1 MIIQKKSSSL
11 TPITLGVIP
20 CFACKICAKNL
31 LLRCRFM
38 KLGAFRVLKIACALL
53 LAVFAAVA
61 ALVALTYVY
70 FEAIPV
76 SRKIG
81 DIRPAEYGLVLGTSK
96 FFSKNVPNLYYQ
108 GRIAAAA
115 ELYKAGKIRK
125 IIASGDYS
133 TRYYNEPKNMRDD
146 LVKSGVNAS
155 DIILDNAGL
164 RTYDSIRRC
173 RDIFGAE
180 SPVVVSQ
187 AFHCRRALFLAR
199 NLGMK
204 DVQAFAAKDSANLP
218 TRMRNLGRE
227 SLARV
232 KAVLDILQTD

>member
-1 MIIQKKSSSL
+1 
-11 TPITLGVIP
+11 
-20 CFACKICAKNL
+20 
-31 LLRCRFM
+31 M

-96 FFSKNVPNLYYQ
+96 YFSKNVPNLYYQ

-133 TRYYNEPKNMRDD
+133 TRYYNEPKNMR
-146 LVKSGVNAS
+146 
-155 DIILDNAGL
+155 
-164 RTYDSIRRC
+164 
-173 RDIFGAE
+173 
-180 SPVVVSQ
+180 
-187 AFHCRRALFLAR
+187 
-199 NLGMK
+199 
-204 DVQAFAAKDSANLP
+204 
-218 TRMRNLGRE
+218 
-227 SLARV
+227 
-232 KAVLDILQTD
+232 

>member
-96 FFSKNVPNLYYQ
+96 YFSKNVPNLYYQ

-125 IIASGDYS
+125 IPSPA
-133 TRYYNEPKNMRDD
+133 
-146 LVKSGVNAS
+146 
-155 DIILDNAGL
+155 IIYHHMKLH
-164 RTYDSIRRC
+164 RTKTAVFNGIPNLAFCYHMKLHRTKTF
-173 RDIFGAE
+173 FGALA
-180 SPVVVSQ
+180 P
-187 AFHCRRALFLAR
+187 LFR
-199 NLGMK
+199 FCYHMK
-204 DVQAFAAKDSANLP
+204 LHRTKTSNSWV
-218 TRMRNLGRE
+218 
-227 SLARV
+227 
-232 KAVLDILQTD
+232 

>member
-1 MIIQKKSSSL
+1 
-11 TPITLGVIP
+11 
-20 CFACKICAKNL
+20 
-31 LLRCRFM
+31 M

-96 FFSKNVPNLYYQ
+96 YFSKNVPNLYYQ

-164 RTYDSIRRC
+164 RTYDSVRRC

-232 KAVLDILQTD
+232 KAVLDILQND